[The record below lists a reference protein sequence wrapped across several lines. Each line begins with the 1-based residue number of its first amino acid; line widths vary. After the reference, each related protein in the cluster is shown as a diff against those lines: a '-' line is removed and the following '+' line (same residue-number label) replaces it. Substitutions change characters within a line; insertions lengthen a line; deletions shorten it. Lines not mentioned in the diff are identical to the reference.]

1 MSKVTKRVLVE
12 FEFESDTE
20 EVPYIKDWWL
30 RDQVMVAV
38 QTAMPSIKDRISLK
52 VEHLTTN
59 VLPEEITVKVEDIL
73 SRA

>member
-1 MSKVTKRVLVE
+1 MGKVTKRVLVE

-73 SRA
+73 SRV